1 MRAYRA
7 VFLLAVFFT
16 LCMPLKGNCATISER
31 EAPRGM
37 TDLME
42 AARKGDSQAI
52 QTLLDNGAD
61 IHARDK
67 YDNTALLIAVLAD
80 RNQDIQ
86 LLLDNKAVIHAQKQG
101 GTALML
107 AATRGHSQAIKT

>member
-16 LCMPLKGNCATISER
+16 LCMPLKGDCATISER

-52 QTLLDNGAD
+52 QTLLDNGANINTRD
-61 IHARDK
+61 MNGMTALDLARDQQHG
-67 YDNTALLIAVLAD
+67 DVVTLLE
-80 RNQDIQ
+80 R
-86 LLLDNKAVIHAQKQG
+86 K
-101 GTALML
+101 
-107 AATRGHSQAIKT
+107 